1 MFRLLL
7 TLGLVEFGGPAA
19 DRSGVEFFE
28 QRIRP
33 LLVENCYACH
43 GPAKQKAGLRLDH
56 VSTILAG
63 GESGPEILPGDPE
76 RSRLVVAVRYTN
88 PELQMPPK
96 GKLGDEAI
104 ADLTEWVRRGAPWP
118 DEPPPGTSTR
128 SGGAAARVFDLTRRR
143 SEHWAWRPVHP
154 AGAPAVNDAAWSRG
168 AEDRFV
174 LAKLEGRG
182 IEPAPEAP
190 RRTLALR
197 LAYDL
202 TGLPPAED
210 ELSAF
215 IENDAPDAYEQV
227 VDRLLAS
234 PRFGERWG
242 RHWLDLV
249 RYSETLGHE
258 FDYALPNAW
267 RYRDYII
274 RAFNEDVPYSQLL
287 VEHLAGD
294 LFEPPRR
301 GPDGSNESVIG
312 TAFYWFGQQVHSPV
326 DQRQQTADRI
336 DNQIDVLAKT
346 FLGLTVACARCHDHK
361 FDAIATKD
369 YYAVYSMLISSRYT
383 QAAIDPPAFWE
394 APAARLEDLLA
405 RIMKRAAKSAAPT
418 EASSRTLRAGDVLF
432 TDFDGPDWGDWLPDG
447 PAFGKRPLGD
457 GESVLELESGPALMS
472 YRGGWAHS
480 ARLSARFQGAL
491 RSPSFTI
498 ERRFVHA
505 RAAGKSTRINLVID
519 GFVMIRDPIY
529 GTLKRVID
537 GGEPHWITIDAERW
551 RGRRAYLELS
561 DLEPTDLG
569 DDGHGEGYGPGG
581 ELAVDCV
588 VFSDDPAPP
597 PGWEAPVVRTPI
609 AEDSVAT
616 AVRPAASPVAQ
627 PTAGGGSA
635 GADELTR
642 LLAEYRA
649 VEASIPAPTFVP
661 AMADGSGEDERVFL
675 RGNPKTPGEL
685 AERRLLEAI
694 SGRDQQPIRR
704 GSGRLEIARRIA
716 DAAGM
721 LVDRVIVNRVW
732 HHLFGRG
739 LVASVDNFGALG
751 QPPSHPELLDTL
763 ADRFRRE
770 GGSVKQLIRR
780 LVTSSAYRM
789 ESRPRNAAA
798 EELDPTNI
806 LLHRMP
812 IRRADA
818 EVLRDKIL
826 AVSGRLD
833 LAAGGAPVPIHL
845 TSYVEGRGRPP
856 RSGPLDG
863 NGRRSIYLEV
873 RRNFL
878 SPLLVAFDAPL
889 PASTAGRRSVSN
901 LPAQALILLNDPF
914 IAAQAREWATRL
926 LQPGSQVEAKRSPA
940 AQLAAAY
947 RGAFGRAPR
956 PEELEDDLAF
966 IAAQS
971 SDFASS
977 AQPGEAADAE
987 ARAWSD
993 LCQVLFNAKEFLY
1006 VD

>member
-1 MFRLLL
+1 
-7 TLGLVEFGGPAA
+7 
-19 DRSGVEFFE
+19 
-28 QRIRP
+28 
-33 LLVENCYACH
+33 
-43 GPAKQKAGLRLDH
+43 
-56 VSTILAG
+56 
-63 GESGPEILPGDPE
+63 
-76 RSRLVVAVRYTN
+76 
-88 PELQMPPK
+88 
-96 GKLGDEAI
+96 
-104 ADLTEWVRRGAPWP
+104 
-118 DEPPPGTSTR
+118 
-128 SGGAAARVFDLTRRR
+128 
-143 SEHWAWRPVHP
+143 
-154 AGAPAVNDAAWSRG
+154 VNDASWSRG

-182 IEPAPEAP
+182 IEPAPEAS

-210 ELSAF
+210 ELAAF
-215 IENDAPDAYEQV
+215 IENDAPDAYEQL

-294 LFEPPRR
+294 LLEPPRR

-432 TDFDGPDWGDWLPDG
+432 TDFDGPDWGRLAARRPRVREK
-447 PAFGKRPLGD
+447 AARRRRVRARARKRPRAHELSRRLGTQRPTFRSLP
-457 GESVLELESGPALMS
+457 GRAALPEFHDRTPICARA
-472 YRGGWAHS
+472 RGGQVDPDQS
-480 ARLSARFQGAL
+480 GDRRLRHDPRSDLRDLETRHRRRRAAL
-491 RSPSFTI
+491 DHD
-498 ERRFVHA
+498 RRRAMA
-505 RAAGKSTRINLVID
+505 RAAAPTSSSPTSSRRTSVTTATVRAMGLGESSRSTASSSPTTPLRRRAGKRRSC
-519 GFVMIRDPIY
+519 
-529 GTLKRVID
+529 
-537 GGEPHWITIDAERW
+537 
-551 RGRRAYLELS
+551 GRRSRKTPWQRLS
-561 DLEPTDLG
+561 
-569 DDGHGEGYGPGG
+569 
-581 ELAVDCV
+581 
-588 VFSDDPAPP
+588 
-597 PGWEAPVVRTPI
+597 VR
-609 AEDSVAT
+609 
-616 AVRPAASPVAQ
+616 RPAQSPR

-833 LAAGGAPVPIHL
+833 LAAGGAPVPIYL
-845 TSYVEGRGRPP
+845 TSLRRRARASISL
-856 RSGPLDG
+856 RSS
-863 NGRRSIYLEV
+863 RRQ
-873 RRNFL
+873 RKAQHL
-878 SPLLVAFDAPL
+878 S
-889 PASTAGRRSVSN
+889 RS
-901 LPAQALILLNDPF
+901 
-914 IAAQAREWATRL
+914 
-926 LQPGSQVEAKRSPA
+926 A
-940 AQLAAAY
+940 AQLPEPAPRRFRRSSACQHGRPAKRFQLASASADSPERSVH
-947 RGAFGRAPR
+947 RGAGTGVGHSPFAARFPGRG
-956 PEELEDDLAF
+956 ET
-966 IAAQS
+966 
-971 SDFASS
+971 
-977 AQPGEAADAE
+977 QPSGP
-987 ARAWSD
+987 ARGRLS
-993 LCQVLFNAKEFLY
+993 
-1006 VD
+1006 